1 MAPSERPAADLKEE
15 TLEADERKEKAT
27 RGAGYWEYPEWQQ
40 EE

>member
-15 TLEADERKEKAT
+15 TRKANERKERAT
-27 RGAGYWEYPEWQQ
+27 RGAGYWEYPELQQ